1 MSIIYKNFKCGTLF
15 DIHPTKAYKMSN
27 KELLNIKGMIP
38 VLSNSSFNNGICG
51 YSNYEPTEKGGII
64 TFSDTTTGADT
75 MFYQPDDFIGYS
87 HVQGMYPYYKEYWDK
102 YTLLYFISAMKK
114 ASGSHWNYSNK
125 FNRALVSEIEP
136 LLPVKKN
143 KDNEPLL
150 DIEYKYHKE
159 GYIPDF
165 DYMREVIKKIEQD
178 KIKELEQDRV
188 KVLEQYLIVTGLN
201 DYKLTDE
208 DIEILS
214 LSGFGNYKELDNKD
228 SVNICKNFKVSDLF
242 IVEGTKSLDA
252 GALIF
257 KNNGVN
263 FVGRTGENNGIQG
276 KIDKQSF
283 EPNEANTITAT
294 VIGNYKY
301 VKYQQEPYYCS
312 QNINKLT
319 PKFNINEYLGL
330 WFRSEIQKFVSLYD
344 HQQGGYKLDEIKN
357 FEFHLPVQTDKANNP
372 IIDETCQYHSKG
384 YIPDWD
390 FMEKYIKAI
399 EKIVIAD
406 VVKYKDSVIE
416 KTKVVVNQ

>member
-1 MSIIYKNFKCGTLF
+1 MDVMYKNFRAGDVLIF
-15 DIHPTKAYKMSN
+15 DSSKGVFHAINVTIDSKKTKDNYPYIVRTSK
-27 KELLNIKGMIP
+27 
-38 VLSNSSFNNGICG
+38 NNGIRG
-51 YSNYEPTEKGGII
+51 YINEDI
-64 TFSDTTTGADT
+64 TKLNPANTISFAQDTAQ
-75 MFYQPDDFIGYS
+75 MFYQAEQYFTGNKVKILSIKDYEMDEKIAIFLISCLNKAFSNFAWGSSYDTKILVEVPLGLPIKVDDSGNPII
-87 HVQGMYPYYKEYWDK
+87 DK
-102 YTLLYFISAMKK
+102 DK
-114 ASGSHWNYSNK
+114 
-125 FNRALVSEIEP
+125 
-136 LLPVKKN
+136 
-143 KDNEPLL
+143 
-150 DIEYKYHKE
+150 KYHKD
-159 GYIPDF
+159 GYMPDF
-165 DYMREVIKKIEQD
+165 DYMREKIV
-178 KIKELEQDRV
+178 ELERE
-188 KVLEQYLIVTGLN
+188 KVIELEEYLISTGLN
-201 DYKLTDE
+201 NPRLTDE

-252 GALIF
+252 GALTF

-357 FEFHLPVQTDKANNP
+357 FEFHLPIQTDKANNP

>member
-1 MSIIYKNFKCGTLF
+1 MNKLMKKFRCGTLF
-15 DIHPTKAYKMSN
+15 DIRPTKSYKMTN
-27 KELLNIKGMIP
+27 KELFKTSGTTP
-38 VLSNSSFNNGICG
+38 VLSNSSSNNGIGG
-51 YSNYEPTEKGGII
+51 YSNLAPTEKGGII

-87 HVQGMYPYYKEYWDK
+87 HVQGMYPYHKEEWNEYS
-102 YTLLYFISAMKK
+102 LLYFISAMKK
-114 ASGSHWNYSNK
+114 ASGTSWNYSNK
-125 FNRALVSEIEP
+125 FNRALVAEIEP
-136 LLPVKKN
+136 LLPIKKGEG
-143 KDNEPLL
+143 DEPVL
-150 DIEYKYHKE
+150 DKECKYHKD

-165 DYMREVIKKIEQD
+165 KYMYEYIVKLQYEY
-178 KIKELEQDRV
+178 IKELE
-188 KVLEQYLIVTGLN
+188 EYLIKEDLN

-416 KTKVVVNQ
+416 KTKIILNQ